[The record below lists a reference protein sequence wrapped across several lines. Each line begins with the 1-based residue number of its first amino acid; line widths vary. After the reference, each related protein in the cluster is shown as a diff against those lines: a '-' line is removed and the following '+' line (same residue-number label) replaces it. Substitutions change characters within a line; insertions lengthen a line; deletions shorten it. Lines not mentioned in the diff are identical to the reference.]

1 MLRVLYWTLEFN
13 LRVCLISTT
22 KKSTNQEIIEIPDVH
37 TILAG
42 IEEYRNVLDLPPYWS
57 VKKFLENRPTSED
70 IEALVNQQYH
80 IGYMKLHVLIEE
92 FLQKFIQ

>member
-1 MLRVLYWTLEFN
+1 M
-13 LRVCLISTT
+13 T
-22 KKSTNQEIIEIPDVH
+22 KEIIEIPDVH
-37 TILAG
+37 TILTG

-70 IEALVNQQYH
+70 IETLVNQQYR

-92 FLQKFIQ
+92 FLQKFIQWANFHEKNSEYF

>member
-1 MLRVLYWTLEFN
+1 MPWVFKYFFFAGGSFDQ
-13 LRVCLISTT
+13 LIENPST
-22 KKSTNQEIIEIPDVH
+22 QEIIEIPDVH